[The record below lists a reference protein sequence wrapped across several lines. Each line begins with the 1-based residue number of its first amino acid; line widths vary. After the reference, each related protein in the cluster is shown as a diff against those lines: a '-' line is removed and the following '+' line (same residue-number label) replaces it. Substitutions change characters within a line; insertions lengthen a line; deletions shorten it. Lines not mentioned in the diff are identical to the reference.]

1 MSTQRRESR
10 SSPARMT
17 DRRDARIPARRTPCT
32 RLVGA
37 QELFGSAPTTV
48 QGPVHVSGG
57 TAPPVIPARFRPS
70 DEDPSPGAPELA
82 TNSLQSDYRRIEFV
96 QPVCIMRGLPPPA
109 ALRRQDA
116 AVPAINGSSLPP
128 IPFPSGLARLHPTL
142 PQFPAGKH
150 RRAERYDGKRDL
162 HFQHAA

>member
-10 SSPARMT
+10 STPVTMT
-17 DRRDARIPARRTPCT
+17 DHRDARRRGRRTGCT
-32 RLVGA
+32 RLVEA
-37 QELFGSAPTTV
+37 QEFFGSALFTA
-48 QGPVHVSGG
+48 QGQVHVSGG
-57 TAPPVIPARFRPS
+57 TAPPVIPAR
-70 DEDPSPGAPELA
+70 LA

-96 QPVCIMRGLPPPA
+96 QPVCIFHGSPPPG

-142 PQFPAGKH
+142 P
-150 RRAERYDGKRDL
+150 
-162 HFQHAA
+162 